1 MDNISINELV
11 DSYENHLP
19 REVCLNVAKDIVSE
33 FKDKKIILEEYI
45 LAINN
50 LMIGEQVKVVNCTGT
65 LLHTNLGR
73 AQTEISFSGHASS
86 IEFDLSRQ
94 KRGERNR
101 YLTYSMNL
109 LLGSKGVCFVNN
121 NASSLF
127 IALNTIKKLKG
138 IDSVIISRGEVV
150 EIGGSYRLPEIIAET
165 GLELIEIGTTNK
177 THKKDYSSALK
188 QNPKALVLKVNR
200 SNFSMS
206 GFVEEVSISELK
218 TIVDEYETLLIHDMG
233 SGLVIEKRFLEKNN
247 IDYFKNEQHVQDS
260 LKDGADLVMFSGDK
274 LFGSVQ
280 AGIIAGSKELIKN
293 IKESPLFRTYRCSP
307 IVTYELQRTTNLY
320 LSKKETLIPLWS
332 SLQTTHDELLK
343 RVENISS
350 KLTLDHTIE
359 NDYSLIGGGSM
370 PDVKIPSPVISIA
383 TSEDSNILS
392 KLVSLDIPVIPR
404 IKDSKVIFD
413 IRSSFETDDDLIIN
427 ALNNL

>member
-1 MDNISINELV
+1 MDNISVNELV

-73 AQTEISFSGHASS
+73 AQTEISFSGHASN
-86 IEFDLSRQ
+86 IEFDLSDQ

-127 IALNTIKKLKG
+127 IALNTIKKSKG

-165 GLELIEIGTTNK
+165 GLKLIEIGTTNK
-177 THKKDYSSALK
+177 THRKDYSSALK

-233 SGLVIEKRFLEKNN
+233 SGLVIKKRFLEKNN

-280 AGIIAGSKELIKN
+280 AGIIAGRKELIKN

-307 IVTYELQRTTNLY
+307 MVTYELQKTTNLY
-320 LSKKETLIPLWS
+320 LSKKEALIPLWS
-332 SLQTTHDELLK
+332 SLQATHDELLK
-343 RVENISS
+343 RIKNISR

-370 PDVKIPSPVISIA
+370 PEVKISSPVISIA
-383 TSEDSNILS
+383 TSKDSNILS
-392 KLVSLDIPVIPR
+392 KLVSSDIPVIPR